1 MILFHRTLKMVHTMK
16 ELDLIEQF
24 VGNLFE
30 LLPSGF
36 TPIEANRD
44 GAIDD
49 AIKGVDLQVKVQTP
63 KGVFM
68 LAIEVKNAD
77 RIASIREAAFQIK
90 QIVGKQDFIPVVAS
104 PYLGERSRTVLKE
117 EGVSYIDLAGNFY
130 LNSKDLY
137 VEKIVEKNPNTVPTQ
152 LKNLFSPISSRI
164 TRALLIEP
172 TRKWKLGELAQSA
185 TVSLGQTSS
194 VIERMISDEFV
205 FWNGEGQLELK
216 DPATLLEAWKKVYP
230 TYNTQK
236 YSFYSFDQEYMAILN
251 KLINI
256 GQQKGLRYALG
267 FFTGAD
273 FIAPFIRGKSKVQA
287 YVDSMETM
295 EEFIKTMNLQKVESG
310 GNVEFFIPYDDGVF
324 YWAQRR
330 QIELVGNVPIV
341 STLQL
346 YMDLFNNPARGEE
359 QAQHLREAVLKW

>member
-104 PYLGERSRTVLKE
+104 PYLGERSRTVIKE

-216 DPATLLEAWKKVYP
+216 DPATLLEAWK
-230 TYNTQK
+230 
-236 YSFYSFDQEYMAILN
+236 
-251 KLINI
+251 
-256 GQQKGLRYALG
+256 R
-267 FFTGAD
+267 
-273 FIAPFIRGKSKVQA
+273 
-287 YVDSMETM
+287 
-295 EEFIKTMNLQKVESG
+295 
-310 GNVEFFIPYDDGVF
+310 
-324 YWAQRR
+324 
-330 QIELVGNVPIV
+330 
-341 STLQL
+341 L
-346 YMDLFNNPARGEE
+346 Y
-359 QAQHLREAVLKW
+359 QT